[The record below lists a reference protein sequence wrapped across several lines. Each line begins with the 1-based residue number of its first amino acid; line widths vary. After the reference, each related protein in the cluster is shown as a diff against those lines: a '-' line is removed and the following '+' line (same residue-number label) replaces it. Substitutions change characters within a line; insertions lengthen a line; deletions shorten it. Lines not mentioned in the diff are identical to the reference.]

1 MSDTTPTGSTTTKP
15 AWYRR
20 TWVIALITGLIGIG
34 IGAAS
39 SGRADVK
46 QSAEY
51 KSVAKQRD
59 TARADLAAKGDELNK
74 AQVDLKSLA
83 GNLPE
88 REAAVTKKE
97 ADLAAREAEVQ
108 SREAA
113 VKKRENAVSKTEQ
126 LIEDNTLPG
135 DGLFEVGSDIK
146 AGTYKTK
153 GAPGCYYAILNSS
166 DTSDIADNNN
176 TDGPAIVTVRNGQ
189 FLELS
194 GCDDWVLQP

>member
-1 MSDTTPTGSTTTKP
+1 MSANESTSSTSTKP

-20 TWVIALITGLIGIG
+20 TWVIAVITGLLGIG

-39 SGRADVK
+39 SGSTDIK

-59 TARADLAAKGDELNK
+59 DARSDLASKNDELAK
-74 AQVDLKSLA
+74 AQADLKSIA
-83 GNLPE
+83 GDLPA

-97 ADLAAREAEVQ
+97 ADLSARESDVKT
-108 SREAA
+108 REAA

-126 LIEDNTLPG
+126 LIEDNTLTG
-135 DGLFEVGSDIK
+135 EGLYEVGADIK

-176 TDGPAIVTVRNGQ
+176 TDGPATVTVHNGQ

>member
-1 MSDTTPTGSTTTKP
+1 MSDATSTSSTTTKP

-20 TWVIALITGLIGIG
+20 TWVIAVITGLLGIG

-39 SGRADVK
+39 SGSPEVT

-59 TARADLAAKGDELNK
+59 DARADLASKDDELAK
-74 AQVDLKSLA
+74 AQADLKSIA
-83 GNLPE
+83 GDLPE
-88 REAAVTKKE
+88 REAAATKKE
-97 ADLAAREAEVQ
+97 AELSSREADVKA
-108 SREAA
+108 REAA

-135 DGLFEVGSDIK
+135 DGLYEVGSDIK

-176 TDGPAIVTVRNGQ
+176 TDGPATVSVRNGQ